1 MKYLSFR
8 TTITLIALY
17 AAGLGGCAHPEQH
30 ATPTRGVWDNLSTL
44 SGSHRGADVS
54 EVLAYFQHIKTLSA
68 NALVTENAAAAQAL
82 SKQRSDSNR
91 LKLALLLLLP
101 NTAFKDEARAA
112 ALADEVLNNKTADA
126 PHLKNLALLVA
137 AVANEQKRQ
146 DERFWQ
152 LAQKQKDDEKRADAL
167 QQKLDAL
174 KSIEKDLIKRE
185 ETKTIK
191 VK

>member
-1 MKYLSFR
+1 MKYLPLR
-8 TTITLIALY
+8 TTIALIALY
-17 AAGLGGCAHPEQH
+17 AAALGGCAHPEQR
-30 ATPTRGVWDNLSTL
+30 AAPARGVWDNLSTL
-44 SGSHRGADVS
+44 SGLPRGADAV
-54 EVLAYFQHIKTLSA
+54 EVLAYFQHIKTLPA
-68 NALVTENAAAAQAL
+68 TALAAENAAAAQAL

-112 ALADEVLNNKTADA
+112 ALADEVLNNKAADT
-126 PHLKNLALLVA
+126 PHLKNLALLIA

-146 DERFWQ
+146 EERFLQ

>member
-8 TTITLIALY
+8 TLLTLLALNI
-17 AAGLGGCAHPEQH
+17 AGLSGCAQPDQR
-30 ATPTRGVWDNLSTL
+30 ANLWNNISTL
-44 SGSHRGADVS
+44 PASFRSADS
-54 EVLAYFQHIKTLSA
+54 AELLAYFQHLKALSG
-68 NALVTENAAAAQAL
+68 NALVAENSAATQAL

-101 NTAFKDEARAA
+101 NTAFKDEGRAA
-112 ALADEVLNNKTADA
+112 ALADEVLNNKSADT
-126 PHLKNLALLVA
+126 PQLKHLALLVA
-137 AVANEQKRQ
+137 TVANEQKHQ
-146 DERFWQ
+146 EERIQQ

-185 ETKTIK
+185 DTKSIK

>member
-8 TTITLIALY
+8 ITITLIALY
-17 AAGLGGCAHPEQH
+17 AVGLSGCAYPEQR
-30 ATPTRGVWDNLSTL
+30 ATPTSGVWDNLS
-44 SGSHRGADVS
+44 GSLRGADS
-54 EVLAYFQHIKTLSA
+54 AEVLAYFQHIKALSA
-68 NALVTENAAAAQAL
+68 NALVTENTAAAQAL
-82 SKQRSDSNR
+82 SKHRSDSNR

-112 ALADEVLNNKTADA
+112 ALADEVLSNKTADT
-126 PHLKNLALLVA
+126 PQLKHLALLVA
-137 AVANEQKRQ
+137 TFANEQKRQ
-146 DERFWQ
+146 EERFQQ

-185 ETKTIK
+185 DTKSIK

>member
-8 TTITLIALY
+8 TTFTLLALY
-17 AAGLGGCAHPEQH
+17 AVGLGGCAQPAQR
-30 ATPTRGVWDNLSTL
+30 TTLWDNLSTL
-44 SGSHRGADVS
+44 PASFRGADS
-54 EVLAYFQHIKTLSA
+54 AEVLAYFQHLKALSG
-68 NALVTENAAAAQAL
+68 NALLAENTAAAQAL

-101 NTAFKDEARAA
+101 NTAFKDEGRAA
-112 ALADEVLNNKTADA
+112 ALADEVLNNKNADA
-126 PHLKNLALLVA
+126 PQLKQLALLVA
-137 AVANEQKRQ
+137 SVANEQKRQ
-146 DERFWQ
+146 EERYQQ

-185 ETKTIK
+185 DTKSIK